1 MNEEFNRFLARLAE
15 DLEYIQ
21 IGFQEFSSSELYISD
36 PMDQARLPISE
47 PIVPGRYPLF
57 VSRKNWAH
65 NSRVDPSPYNARFE
79 VWFSD
84 AEPTQWEQL
93 INEDHHAYNNEFSAE
108 FGSMAFLDKP
118 LMDCLTPINKENELF
133 EKYLSRQAY
142 NDHTPLPYAEVKLDG
157 RHRFFVVESGRG
169 NGTYCAFAGRDDS
182 GTLLRISVDFE
193 L

>member
-1 MNEEFNRFLARLAE
+1 MSEEFNRFLARIAE

-21 IGFQEFSSSELYISD
+21 IGSQEFSSSELYICD

-47 PIVPGRYPLF
+47 LIVPGSYPLYIF
-57 VSRKNWAH
+57 RKNWAY

-84 AEPTQWEQL
+84 EEPTQWEQL
-93 INEDHHAYNNEFSAE
+93 FDDGYDEFSAE

-118 LMDCLTPINKENELF
+118 LIDSLTPINEEGVLF
-133 EKYLSRQAY
+133 DKYLSRQAY
-142 NDHTPLPYAEVKLDG
+142 NNHTPLPYAEVELDG
-157 RHRFFVVESGRG
+157 GHRFFVVVSGKG
-169 NGTYCAFAGRDDS
+169 NGMYCAFAGRDNS

-193 L
+193 M